1 MSYIGVDLG
10 GTNISVGVVD
20 EKGNVTQRFSLP
32 TLSERGNDA
41 VIKDIRS
48 LCDRLIEETEDKVKA
63 IGIGSPGIVN
73 RQKGEIILAENLH
86 FKNVNIKKALGSFG
100 DIPLFIEND
109 ANCAAFA
116 EYIFG
121 AAKGTKNSITVTL
134 GTGVGGGV
142 ILNGKIFTGSFCGGT
157 EIGHMAIVVNGEE
170 CTCGRR
176 GCWEAY
182 ASATALI
189 RDTRGIAAR
198 YPNSVIFDKVGGD
211 IRQIDAKLAFEAAD
225 EGDAKMLEVVEKYH
239 KYLAVG
245 IANLI
250 NIFEPETVVIGGG
263 VSARGSKLIKPVKEH
278 VDKMVFGGNK
288 SKVVTAKLGNDAG
301 IIGAAMLCKE

>member
-1 MSYIGVDLG
+1 MNYIGVDLG
-10 GTNISVGVVD
+10 GTNISVGLVN
-20 EKGNVTQRFSLP
+20 EKGKVLEKISVP
-32 TLSERGNDA
+32 TLSERGKEA
-41 VIKDIRS
+41 VIDDIKNICIK
-48 LCDRLIEETEDKVKA
+48 LTEMSKEKINS
-63 IGIGSPGIVN
+63 IGVGTPGIVN
-73 RQKGEIILAENLH
+73 REKGEVILASNLK
-86 FKNVNIKKALGSFG
+86 FENVNIVKELNL
-100 DIPLFIEND
+100 DVPVFIEND

-121 AAKGTKNSITVTL
+121 AAKGHKNSITITL

-142 ILNGKIFTGSFCGGT
+142 ILDGKIFTGSFCGGT

-189 RDTRGIAAR
+189 RETRGIAAK
-198 YPNSVIFDKVGGD
+198 YPNSAIFNKVSGD
-211 IRQIDAKLAFEAAD
+211 IKQVDAKLAFETAD
-225 EGDAKMLEVVEKYH
+225 EGDEKMIAVIEDYY

-250 NIFEPETVVIGGG
+250 NIFEPEIIAIGGG
-263 VSARGSKLIKPVKEH
+263 ISSRGNKLIKPISAH
-278 VDKMVFGGNK
+278 VGKMVFGGNK
-288 SKVVTAKLGNDAG
+288 TKIVTAKLGNDAG